1 MRSLIQK
8 PESVLLKNTNL
19 DEVTNW
25 ILHKDLS
32 GQSGIPI
39 RLVNTFSLGLATLDL
54 EYLRLLSGNGVNLP
68 DGKPPVV
75 FNNLFRRK
83 KLKSEQIRG
92 IDLLNSV
99 LSQSKSTGK
108 GHFFLGSTD
117 KVLDKMAINV
127 FEEFG
132 LTNVTFHQPGFISR
146 NSSPSPDLIEKIR
159 NSGSHIVWVGLGTP
173 NQDFFAKRLADEL
186 PMLVI
191 AIGAAFDYL
200 SKEKKVANPFLVK
213 LGLEWFFRLYSEPKR
228 LVKRYLI
235 ISPLWLALLIT
246 RKIKWDSI

>member
-1 MRSLIQK
+1 MQVPVR
-8 PESVLLKNTNL
+8 VFLKNTNL
-19 DEVTNW
+19 EDVTKW
-25 ILHKDLS
+25 IVSQDLS

-39 RLVNTFSLGLATLDL
+39 RLVNTFSLGLATLDHN
-54 EYLRLLSGNGVNLP
+54 YLGLLSGNGINLP
-68 DGKPPVV
+68 DGKPLVV

-83 KLKSEQIRG
+83 EVKSQQIRG

-99 LSQSKSTGK
+99 LTESKSAGI

-117 KVLDKMAINV
+117 EVLDKMATNIY
-127 FEEFG
+127 EEFG
-132 LTNVTFHQPGFISR
+132 LTNVFFHQPGFIARTSE
-146 NSSPSPDLIEKIR
+146 PSPDLIEKIR

-191 AIGAAFDYL
+191 AIGAAFDFL
-200 SKEKKVANPFLVK
+200 SKNKKVANPIVVK
-213 LGLEWFFRLYSEPKR
+213 IGLEWAFRLFSEPKR
-228 LVKRYLI
+228 LVKRYLF